1 MDGMF
6 LGTQSGVLDNFDIE
20 RIEVL
25 RGPQGTLFGKNTTGG
40 ILNIIRTPVS
50 LTDLVLMQA

>member
-6 LGTQSGVLDNFDIE
+6 LGTSSGVLLDNFDIE

-25 RGPQGTLFGKNTTGG
+25 RGPQGTCLV
-40 ILNIIRTPVS
+40 RTPRAGS
-50 LTDLVLMQA
+50 

>member
-6 LGTQSGVLDNFDIE
+6 LGTSSGVLLDNFDIE

-25 RGPQGTLFGKNTTGG
+25 RGPQGTLFGKNTTGAV
-40 ILNIIRTPVS
+40 LNVIIIPV
-50 LTDLVLMQA
+50 